1 MAPFTAG
8 SVTWCVPLHNPRGVG
23 GGGKQSWSKIFRCRP
38 TYLFQGRGNPVVI
51 LPRVMKVGPMM
62 YLLVELYLHTSQT
75 IIIIATVLSYNV
87 GLALTVIDILKG
99 IL

>member
-1 MAPFTAG
+1 
-8 SVTWCVPLHNPRGVG
+8 
-23 GGGKQSWSKIFRCRP
+23 
-38 TYLFQGRGNPVVI
+38 
-51 LPRVMKVGPMM
+51 MM